1 MYCELSYG
9 ISLNMRFYKDKQAI
23 FKANTVVLNQFC
35 RETYFHFDSHT
46 GTHIDYPAHCI
57 ENGKYGDEYPI
68 DYLFSKNIHMIDIDL
83 KDENIPKVTK
93 ELIMNH
99 KMSSKI
105 EILIIKTHFCKL
117 RNDYRYI
124 WQSPIIDSNIPLYLK
139 QNFPHL
145 KAVCFD
151 VISVTSQLDRNEGK
165 KCHLNFLSQ
174 EYGHEILI
182 IEDVNLADLQ
192 K

>member
-105 EILIIKTHFCKL
+105 EILIIKTHFC
-117 RNDYRYI
+117 
-124 WQSPIIDSNIPLYLK
+124 
-139 QNFPHL
+139 
-145 KAVCFD
+145 
-151 VISVTSQLDRNEGK
+151 
-165 KCHLNFLSQ
+165 
-174 EYGHEILI
+174 
-182 IEDVNLADLQ
+182 
-192 K
+192 